1 MRVRCQSSAC
11 LVLLVLVSHFVNN
24 SAREK
29 RAICLLTENFMPA
42 IPFTVELLQTGAEQ
56 AELIRNLYQ
65 FYAYESSDWEQEDV
79 EVDGRFYIHEEHLAR
94 YWQEPQWS
102 ANLILVDGF
111 IAGFLLVERSE
122 LPALNALELADLFIL
137 KRYRRKGIGRA
148 VVSQVLTSGESD
160 WLVRFYDQD
169 ETAQAFW
176 RAVLDNLPRP
186 VRTLELDDE
195 PELLSYLVTRAVH

>member
-1 MRVRCQSSAC
+1 
-11 LVLLVLVSHFVNN
+11 
-24 SAREK
+24 
-29 RAICLLTENFMPA
+29 MPA
-42 IPFTVELLQTGAEQ
+42 TPFTVEVLQTSPEQ

-79 EVDGRFYIHEEHLAR
+79 EVDGRFYIHEEHLLR
-94 YWQEPQWS
+94 YWQEPEWS

-111 IAGFLLVERSE
+111 IAGFLLIEGSE
-122 LPALNALELADLFIL
+122 FADLNALELADLFIL

-148 VVSQVLTSGESD
+148 VASQVLLSGERD

-186 VRTLELDDE
+186 VRNLELDDE
-195 PELLSYLVTRAVH
+195 PELVSYLVTRALH

>member
-1 MRVRCQSSAC
+1 
-11 LVLLVLVSHFVNN
+11 
-24 SAREK
+24 
-29 RAICLLTENFMPA
+29 MPS
-42 IPFTVELLQTGAEQ
+42 IPFTVELLQTGQDQ

-111 IAGFLLVERSE
+111 IVGFLLIERSE
-122 LPALNALELADLFIL
+122 FAALNALELADLFIL

-148 VVSQVLTSGESD
+148 LASQVLMSGESD

-186 VRTLELDDE
+186 VRTIELDDE

>member
-1 MRVRCQSSAC
+1 M
-11 LVLLVLVSHFVNN
+11 LLVLVSRFVNN

-42 IPFTVELLQTGAEQ
+42 IPFTVELLHTGAEQ

>member
-11 LVLLVLVSHFVNN
+11 LVLLVLVSRFVNN

-42 IPFTVELLQTGAEQ
+42 IPFTVELLHTGAEQ